1 MDLEDADAEA
11 GAGAGAEF
19 VAPALLALPDVLLG
33 ETPADGR
40 VGRIS
45 GRRGV
50 GMMAWRAQV
59 APLERVALL
68 AVREEGED
76 DPDTAEGALLA
87 LADEEAAGV
96 SCSVVTSLSAGT
108 AAAAAGYLPAPAA
121 GVRRRVRLRRG
132 LLLRRAG
139 EAAAA
144 AAAAGGELAPAADV
158 PSDCA
163 EAPAAAALVERRA
176 LADALRL
183 AGSTMVTEHEMCLL
197 ENEK

>member
-1 MDLEDADAEA
+1 MDLEDADSEAEAEA
-11 GAGAGAEF
+11 GAEF
-19 VAPALLALPDVLLG
+19 EAPALLVLPDVLLG

-87 LADEEAAGV
+87 LADGEAAGA
-96 SCSVVTSLSAGT
+96 SCSALSSLSAG
-108 AAAAAGYLPAPAA
+108 AAVAPAA
-121 GVRRRVRLRRG
+121 RAAAVVCLVRLRRG

-139 EAAAA
+139 EAAEAA
-144 AAAAGGELAPAADV
+144 AAAAAEGELAPAADV
-158 PSDCA
+158 PLD
-163 EAPAAAALVERRA
+163 EADAPVAAWVERRA

-183 AGSTMVTEHEMCLL
+183 AGSTMVTHRQHEMCCK
-197 ENEK
+197 NEK